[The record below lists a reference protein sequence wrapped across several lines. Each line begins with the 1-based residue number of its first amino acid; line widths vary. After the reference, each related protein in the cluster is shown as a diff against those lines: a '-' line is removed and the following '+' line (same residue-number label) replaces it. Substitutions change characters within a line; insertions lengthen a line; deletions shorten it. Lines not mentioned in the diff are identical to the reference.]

1 MKCLGNGKVTTI
13 VKAFSMDDG
22 LAPAEPCGLM
32 IYSGKL
38 YVGDIF
44 AEKLLEV
51 ER

>member
-1 MKCLGNGKVTTI
+1 MVKKGVAGCIQLVSLGMPLN
-13 VKAFSMDDG
+13 A
-22 LAPAEPCGLM
+22 APAEPCGLM

-38 YVGDIF
+38 YVGDVF